1 MFLSRCPPWQ
11 ENSICVYY
19 FSTWEKRGGLSRTDV
34 LQSVNSGDTAK
45 RKHSVSFTNA
55 REGRKKAFLLQN
67 GREGFVE
74 MLILSFMTGG

>member
-45 RKHSVSFTNA
+45 RKHSVSSTKSK
-55 REGRKKAFLLQN
+55 RGKEKK
-67 GREGFVE
+67 G
-74 MLILSFMTGG
+74 ILAAKR